1 MYYFS
6 QAMSKKFML
15 DVKEDENG
23 DLYLTFPDEVVDSL
37 GWQEGDV
44 VEYVIDEDNFIIKK
58 IEE

>member
-6 QAMSKKFML
+6 EAMSKKFML
-15 DVKEDENG
+15 NVKEDENG
-23 DLYLTFPDEVVDSL
+23 DLYLTFPDEVIDSL

-44 VEYVIDEDNFIIKK
+44 VEYVIDEDSFIIKK